1 MSHCPPPRLS
11 SPVEEAQ
18 QGLPSSSD
26 RRARSRTR
34 DAPSAMD
41 AKRTAVGR
49 ASVTALVTACV
60 TVVAYALATAAEYAL
75 DRYHLCSQ
83 ASFLLRCVSVTA
95 AAAAEWRALWLA
107 MLCCTVL
114 EAAVAAL
121 ALRLPCRRRALACL
135 QLEVTMV
142 RHCMCARAFLLPL
155 AADPEYLVGTICI
168 GFTFCFAANDVANF
182 VHFLRGGDN

>member
-1 MSHCPPPRLS
+1 
-11 SPVEEAQ
+11 
-18 QGLPSSSD
+18 
-26 RRARSRTR
+26 
-34 DAPSAMD
+34 MD

-83 ASFLLRCVSVTA
+83 
-95 AAAAEWRALWLA
+95 
-107 MLCCTVL
+107 
-114 EAAVAAL
+114 
-121 ALRLPCRRRALACL
+121 
-135 QLEVTMV
+135 VTMV

>member
-1 MSHCPPPRLS
+1 
-11 SPVEEAQ
+11 
-18 QGLPSSSD
+18 
-26 RRARSRTR
+26 
-34 DAPSAMD
+34 MD

-83 ASFLLRCVSVTA
+83 ASFLLRCVSVT
-95 AAAAEWRALWLA
+95 AAEWRALWLA

>member
-1 MSHCPPPRLS
+1 M
-11 SPVEEAQ
+11 
-18 QGLPSSSD
+18 D
-26 RRARSRTR
+26 RIMNGNKTAAR
-34 DAPSAMD
+34 
-41 AKRTAVGR
+41 R

-60 TVVAYALATAAEYAL
+60 TVVAYALATAAEYAP
-75 DRYHLCSQ
+75 DRYHLCSSQSQ
-83 ASFLLRCVSVTA
+83 ASFILPCVRVTA
-95 AAAAEWRALWLA
+95 AAAAEWRTLWLA
-107 MLCCTVL
+107 MLCCAVL

-135 QLEVTMV
+135 QLAVTMV

-155 AADPEYLVGTICI
+155 AADPGYLFGRICI